1 MFVLD
6 ELCDDYE
13 EIGLITENVT
23 RAGAK
28 CGAHLDRD
36 DVLRALAELIESGLA
51 KAWRLDSTGQAPVG
65 IQGMPSMVEIED
77 SDCYFLITENGMELQ
92 LGEAVGWP
100 FNDNGEL
107 RNDWTPPLE

>member
-1 MFVLD
+1 
-6 ELCDDYE
+6 
-13 EIGLITENVT
+13 
-23 RAGAK
+23 
-28 CGAHLDRD
+28 
-36 DVLRALAELIESGLA
+36 
-51 KAWRLDSTGQAPVG
+51 
-65 IQGMPSMVEIED
+65 MVEIED